1 MPMRFSRR
9 PKHVLIVDDDRT
21 LDLESLFEKAGM
33 RPVRVYDCESALEYL
48 IDRSE
53 KGGPLPL
60 AAVVDMALPVARTD
74 QTPQPLAG
82 LGLME
87 EIKKISPSTKLVP
100 ITGRGWSMNGNESYD
115 VLERS
120 GEIGMAGWITKP
132 ASSEK
137 IERLVRCLRPKPF
150 AKTWFEFK
158 QPVSRQKQL
167 FLGALAFLLPLV
179 LWYALTRFGMINPIF
194 LPSPGKVMADLTR
207 LVIKGEFLFDIG
219 ASVFRVM
226 AAFVL
231 AAAVA
236 IPLGILMGSFGPI
249 AAFVNPFC
257 AFVRY
262 MPASA
267 FIPLIILW
275 LGIGHSQKIAVI
287 FLGVFFY
294 LLVLIAACVAEVRT
308 EFIETAYTLGASRR
322 QVLFRVV
329 SPAALPGILESLRAM
344 IGAAWTFLIA
354 AELVAAQVGIGYRII
369 EAQRFL
375 QTGVVIAGILV
386 IGIIGILTDLGF
398 RILSRLV
405 SPWKE

>member
-1 MPMRFSRR
+1 MRFRR
-9 PKHVLIVDDDRT
+9 RSQEVLIVDDDRT
-21 LDLESLFEKAGM
+21 LDLKSLFERSGL
-33 RPVRVYDCESALEYL
+33 RSVHVYDCESAFDYL
-48 IDRSE
+48 IAAAA
-53 KGGPLPL
+53 KGRPAPL
-60 AAVVDMALPVARTD
+60 AAIVDMSLPVARSD
-74 QTPQPLAG
+74 STPEPLAG
-82 LGLME
+82 LRLMQ
-87 EIKKISPSTKLVP
+87 EIKYICPSTKLVP
-100 ITGRGWSMNGNESYD
+100 ITGHRWGMNGSRDYD

-120 GEIGMAGWITKP
+120 GELGMAGWITKP
-132 ASSEK
+132 ASPEK
-137 IERLVRCLRPKPF
+137 VERLVRCLQPRSF
-150 AKTWFEFK
+150 APTTFEFK
-158 QPVSRQKQL
+158 RRLSRGKRL
-167 FLGALAFLLPLV
+167 LLGALAFILPII
-179 LWYALTRFGMINPIF
+179 LWWALTRFGMINPIF
-194 LPSPGKVMADLTR
+194 LPSPTDVLSDLAT
-207 LVIKGEFLFDIG
+207 LFREGQLFSDIG
-219 ASVFRVM
+219 ASIFRVM
-226 AAFVL
+226 AAFTL
-231 AAAVA
+231 AAVVA

-249 AAFVNPFC
+249 EAFVNPFC

-294 LLVLIAACVAEVRT
+294 LLVLIAACAAEVRT

-322 QVLFRVV
+322 QILFRVI

-344 IGAAWTFLIA
+344 IGAAWTYLIA

-386 IGIIGILTDLGF
+386 IGIIGILTDFGF
-398 RILSRLV
+398 RLLTRLV